1 MVSNQIAV
9 SLLEERARALEK
21 PAPLVDTRPAP
32 SLTLAVLSSGA
43 LSSAVVMTLLHRA
56 YAAVSRRERAR
67 SAVASLIAAAGAAVV
82 LRQLLRCRENS
93 AQTCTDYQEL
103 RRALQCEAATL
114 LERLKCSAG
123 RRSVETQTD
132 AIATIVATR
141 APTPS
146 PMTGG
151 LVPPPIGV
159 GAPPPPPPPPLPQ
172 LQAPRAPRAPQL
184 PTAADLAGGLSK
196 LRSAAASTTRLPVAE
211 ERRAASTLP
220 GARLAGGFAISL
232 DDLSGVKLRNA
243 SGDAEGRAAPEK
255 PKEMTPEGV
264 RARRKLKTS
273 GAPRAAAT
281 AAVAAKEFGPAHLDA
296 APARNN
302 TKENGTVQGK
312 AVAACAGSGC
322 AIKVP
327 SPLKRG
333 LSARV
338 ASRDEH
344 AHEPV
349 VGEHS
354 AEIREIRRQEHE
366 DPGREQGP
374 RRDGVHARGS
384 WITWV
389 RGTAGGLSMSL

>member
-1 MVSNQIAV
+1 M
-9 SLLEERARALEK
+9 
-21 PAPLVDTRPAP
+21 
-32 SLTLAVLSSGA
+32 
-43 LSSAVVMTLLHRA
+43 
-56 YAAVSRRERAR
+56 
-67 SAVASLIAAAGAAVV
+67 
-82 LRQLLRCRENS
+82 
-93 AQTCTDYQEL
+93 
-103 RRALQCEAATL
+103 
-114 LERLKCSAG
+114 
-123 RRSVETQTD
+123 
-132 AIATIVATR
+132 
-141 APTPS
+141 
-146 PMTGG
+146 
-151 LVPPPIGV
+151 
-159 GAPPPPPPPPLPQ
+159 
-172 LQAPRAPRAPQL
+172 
-184 PTAADLAGGLSK
+184 
-196 LRSAAASTTRLPVAE
+196 RLPVAE

>member
-1 MVSNQIAV
+1 MLAV
-9 SLLEERARALEK
+9 SLLDERAHALAQ

-32 SLTLAVLSSGA
+32 SRTLAVLSSGA
-43 LSSAVVMTLLHRA
+43 LSSAVVMTLLHRV

-67 SAVASLIAAAGAAVV
+67 SALASLIAAAGAAVV
-82 LRQLLRCRENS
+82 LRQLLRCSGSS
-93 AQTCTDYQEL
+93 AQSCTDHQEL
-103 RRALQCEAATL
+103 RRALQREAATL
-114 LERLKCSAG
+114 LERLKCTEASAG
-123 RRSVETQTD
+123 RRCVETQTD
-132 AIATIVATR
+132 AIAAVVATR

-151 LVPPPIGV
+151 LLPPPIGV
-159 GAPPPPPPPPLPQ
+159 GAPPPPLPPPLPQ
-172 LQAPRAPRAPQL
+172 LQVPRAPLALCAPQL

-196 LRSAAASTTRLPVAE
+196 LRSATALTTRAPVAE

-243 SGDAEGRAAPEK
+243 TMAVGDAEGRAAPEK

-264 RARRKLKTS
+264 RARRRLKKS

-281 AAVAAKEFGPAHLDA
+281 ATVAAKEFGPADLDA
-296 APARNN
+296 ATARN

-338 ASRDEH
+338 ARGDDPVERRDS
-344 AHEPV
+344 
-349 VGEHS
+349 G
-354 AEIREIRRQEHE
+354 EIREIRRQEHE
-366 DPGREQGP
+366 DPGGKQGP
-374 RRDGVHARGS
+374 RKDGVHARGS

-389 RGTAGGLSMSL
+389 RGTTGGLSMSR

>member
-1 MVSNQIAV
+1 MLAV
-9 SLLEERARALEK
+9 SLLDERAHALAQS
-21 PAPLVDTRPAP
+21 APLVDTRPAP
-32 SLTLAVLSSGA
+32 SRTLAVLSSGA

-151 LVPPPIGV
+151 LLPPPIGV

-172 LQAPRAPRAPQL
+172 LQAPRAPQL

-196 LRSAAASTTRLPVAE
+196 LRSAAASTTRPPVAE

-264 RARRKLKTS
+264 RARRRLKKS

-281 AAVAAKEFGPAHLDA
+281 ATVAAKEFGPADLDA
-296 APARNN
+296 ATARN

-338 ASRDEH
+338 ARGDDPVERRDS
-344 AHEPV
+344 
-349 VGEHS
+349 G
-354 AEIREIRRQEHE
+354 EIREIRRQEHE
-366 DPGREQGP
+366 DPGGKQGP
-374 RRDGVHARGS
+374 RKDGVHARGS

-389 RGTAGGLSMSL
+389 RGTTGGLSMSR

>member
-1 MVSNQIAV
+1 MESNQIAV

-56 YAAVSRRERAR
+56 YAAMSRRERAR

-82 LRQLLRCRENS
+82 LRQLLRCRGNS

-103 RRALQCEAATL
+103 RRALQREAATL

-132 AIATIVATR
+132 AIAAIVATR
-141 APTPS
+141 TPTPS

-151 LVPPPIGV
+151 MLPPPIGV

-172 LQAPRAPRAPQL
+172 LQAPRAPRTPQL

-196 LRSAAASTTRLPVAE
+196 LRSAAASTTRPLVAE

-243 SGDAEGRAAPEK
+243 AAPEK

-264 RARRKLKTS
+264 RARRKLKTN

-281 AAVAAKEFGPAHLDA
+281 AAVSAKEFGPADLDT

-322 AIKVP
+322 AIKDP

-349 VGEHS
+349 AGEHS
-354 AEIREIRRQEHE
+354 GEIREIRRQEHE